1 MRILHIGKF
10 FPPFA
15 GGIEHFMADLLVAFS
30 SFDSLHSAALVHSHP
45 GYTDARRG
53 NRETYQNCP
62 IYRAPCHGRLLY
74 APVSPLFP
82 RWLDRAI
89 REFKPD
95 LLHIHMPNTSAF
107 WCLASRQA
115 RALPWLVHW
124 HSDVVASTLDKR
136 LALAY
141 RAYRP
146 LEQRLLARSSAIIA
160 TSPPYLAASTG
171 LIDWQDR
178 TRIIPLGIQPAP
190 PPLTTAAKAEA
201 EQLWHSNQTTTLRLL
216 SIGRLTYYKGH
227 QVLLD
232 AIARCPQVRLL
243 IAGSGEYRAQ
253 LEAQIRQQGLTD
265 QVTLLGYTDQA
276 VLDALLASCDLFCLP
291 SLERTEAF
299 GVVLLEAM
307 RFAKPLIASAIE
319 GSGTGWVVQ
328 SSQAGETVPPHQA
341 GPLAEAIQRLANAPA
356 QRTRYGA
363 NGFSALQQDFSIE
376 RVAQQI
382 ATLYS
387 TL

>member
-1 MRILHIGKF
+1 MRVLHIGKF

-171 LIDWQDR
+171 L
-178 TRIIPLGIQPAP
+178 
-190 PPLTTAAKAEA
+190 
-201 EQLWHSNQTTTLRLL
+201 
-216 SIGRLTYYKGH
+216 
-227 QVLLD
+227 
-232 AIARCPQVRLL
+232 
-243 IAGSGEYRAQ
+243 
-253 LEAQIRQQGLTD
+253 
-265 QVTLLGYTDQA
+265 
-276 VLDALLASCDLFCLP
+276 
-291 SLERTEAF
+291 
-299 GVVLLEAM
+299 
-307 RFAKPLIASAIE
+307 
-319 GSGTGWVVQ
+319 
-328 SSQAGETVPPHQA
+328 
-341 GPLAEAIQRLANAPA
+341 
-356 QRTRYGA
+356 
-363 NGFSALQQDFSIE
+363 
-376 RVAQQI
+376 
-382 ATLYS
+382 
-387 TL
+387 